1 MQLLEIERGRP
12 LFIFLGKKGIEM
24 RIAAYCRV
32 STAKEEQLDSLANQK
47 EFFEAYAQTNGYE
60 LVHVYADEGISG
72 TQMRKREQFQAL
84 LRDAVRH
91 HFDLVVVK
99 DISRFA
105 RNTVDFLQSVRALK
119 ELGVNT
125 RFLTANMDSLG
136 ESEFVLTLF
145 GALAQEESANLSRR
159 VKFGK
164 CLNAQKGRV
173 PRLLYGYHRVDNFQ
187 LAICPEEAQV
197 VRKIYALY
205 VEQGLGCRT
214 IAQKLNGLGYVTKQG
229 CPWTPSA
236 VHRILI
242 NPIYCGHHVNHK
254 YEVENYLTGKRKKLP
269 PQEQFH
275 HPRPQWAIVTPEQ
288 FAQAQQQRQQRA
300 QAREPGQSPGRYSA
314 RHQFSG
320 LIVCSECGRSFCRK
334 TYTYANTRVYWKCWG
349 NDQGL
354 CGNRTKIEEAQLVEA
369 IRDHVSGCMT
379 HLEGWK
385 QRVVDG
391 VLDHISG
398 APQEETEL
406 ERLEQ
411 RKRRYERLYANGI
424 IQLEQLQQEL
434 AQLQTRKNA
443 LQKSRAGERRNTASI
458 LEQLEG
464 YMRWEGL
471 ERADVAKLVE
481 KITADGRGEVQ
492 IFLRTHGG
500 TSPVDRDGGGG

>member
-1 MQLLEIERGRP
+1 
-12 LFIFLGKKGIEM
+12 M

-47 EFFEAYAQTNGYE
+47 EFFEAYARTNGYE
-60 LVHVYADEGISG
+60 LVRVYADEGISG

-84 LRDAVRH
+84 LRDAARH

-164 CLNAQKGRV
+164 RLNAQKGRV

-197 VRKIYALY
+197 VRKIFSLY
-205 VEQGLGCRT
+205 VDQGLGCRT
-214 IAQKLNGLGYVTKQG
+214 IAQQLNGLGYVTKQG

-236 VHRILI
+236 VHRILT

-269 PQEQFH
+269 VQEQFH
-275 HPRPQWAIVTPEQ
+275 HSRPQWAIVTPEQ
-288 FAQAQQQRQQRA
+288 FAQA
-300 QAREPGQSPGRYSA
+300 PGRYSA
-314 RHQFSG
+314 RHSFSG
-320 LIVCSECGRSFCRK
+320 LIVCAECGRSFCRK
-334 TYTYANTRVYWKCWG
+334 SYTYANTRVYWKCWG

-354 CGNRTKIEEAQLVEA
+354 CANRTKIEEEQLVAA
-369 IRDHVSGCMT
+369 IRDHVNEHIT
-379 HLEGWK
+379 NLEGWK

-391 VLDHISG
+391 VLNHISG
-398 APQEETEL
+398 VPREESEL
-406 ERLEQ
+406 EHLAQ
-411 RKRRYERLYANGI
+411 RKKRYERLYANGI
-424 IQLEQLQQEL
+424 IPLEQLQQEL
-434 AQLQTRKNA
+434 AEIQTREGA
-443 LQKSRAGERRNTASI
+443 LQVKRAGEHRNEAEI
-458 LEQLEG
+458 LVQLEG

-481 KITADGRGEVQ
+481 KITADERGEVRV
-492 IFLRTHGG
+492 ILRVDGG
-500 TSPVDRDGGGG
+500 TSPVDPDRGGG

>member
-1 MQLLEIERGRP
+1 M
-12 LFIFLGKKGIEM
+12 K
-24 RIAAYCRV
+24 IAAYCRV

-47 EFFEAYAQTNGYE
+47 EFFEAYARTNGYE
-60 LVHVYADEGISG
+60 LVRVYADEGISG

-84 LRDAVRH
+84 LRDAARH

-119 ELGVNT
+119 DLGVNT

-164 CLNAQKGRV
+164 RLNAQKGRV

-197 VRKIYALY
+197 VRKIFSLY
-205 VEQGLGCRT
+205 VDQGLGCRT
-214 IAQKLNGLGYVTKQG
+214 IAQQLNGLGYVTKQG

-236 VHRILI
+236 VHRILT

-269 PQEQFH
+269 VQEQFH
-275 HPRPQWAIVTPEQ
+275 HSRPQWAIVTPEQ
-288 FAQAQQQRQQRA
+288 FAQAQQQRQQRT
-300 QAREPGQSPGRYSA
+300 QVREPDKHLGRYSA
-314 RHQFSG
+314 RHSFSG
-320 LIVCSECGRSFCRK
+320 LIVCAECGRSFCRK
-334 TYTYANTRVYWKCWG
+334 SYTYANTRVYWKCWG
-349 NDQGL
+349 NDQGQ
-354 CGNRTKIEEAQLVEA
+354 CANRTKIEEEQLVAA
-369 IRDHVSGCMT
+369 IRDHVSECIT
-379 HLEGWK
+379 NLEGWK
-385 QRVVDG
+385 QRVVNG
-391 VLDHISG
+391 VLDHISE
-398 APQEETEL
+398 APREESEL
-406 ERLEQ
+406 EHLAQ
-411 RKRRYERLYANGI
+411 RKKRYERLYANGI
-424 IQLEQLQQEL
+424 IPLEQLQQEL
-434 AQLQTRKNA
+434 AEIQTREDT
-443 LQKSRAGERRNTASI
+443 LQAKRAGEHRNEAAI

-481 KITADGRGEVQ
+481 KITADERGEVQ
-492 IFLRTHGG
+492 SFLGAEG
-500 TSPVDRDGGGG
+500 MTSPVDPDRGGG

>member
-1 MQLLEIERGRP
+1 
-12 LFIFLGKKGIEM
+12 M

-47 EFFEAYAQTNGYE
+47 EFFEAYARTNGYE
-60 LVHVYADEGISG
+60 LVRVYADEGISG

-84 LRDAVRH
+84 LRDAARH

-164 CLNAQKGRV
+164 RLNAQKGRV

-197 VRKIYALY
+197 VRKIFSLY
-205 VEQGLGCRT
+205 VDQGLGCRT
-214 IAQKLNGLGYVTKQG
+214 IAQQLNGLGYVTKQG

-236 VHRILI
+236 VHRILT

-275 HPRPQWAIVTPEQ
+275 HSRPQWAIVTPEQ

-300 QAREPGQSPGRYSA
+300 QVRESGQPPGRYSA
-314 RHQFSG
+314 RYPFSG
-320 LIVCSECGRSFCRK
+320 FIVCAECGRSFCRK
-334 TYTYANTRVYWKCWG
+334 TYTYVNTRVYWKCWG

-354 CGNRTKIEEAQLVEA
+354 CANRTKIEEEQLVAA
-369 IRDHVSGCMT
+369 IRDHVGECIT
-379 HLEGWK
+379 NLEGWK
-385 QRVVDG
+385 QSVVDG
-391 VLDHISG
+391 VLNHISG
-398 APQEETEL
+398 VPQEESEL
-406 ERLEQ
+406 ERLAQ
-411 RKRRYERLYANGI
+411 RKKRYERLYANGI
-424 IQLEQLQQEL
+424 IPLEQLQQEL
-434 AQLQTRKNA
+434 AEIQTREDT
-443 LQKSRAGERRNTASI
+443 LQEEWAGEHSDAAKI
-458 LEQLEG
+458 LAQLEE

-481 KITADGRGEVQ
+481 KITADERGEVR
-492 IFLRTHGG
+492 IILRADGG
-500 TSPVDRDGGGG
+500 TSPVDPDRGGG